1 MPQLQQYRQTGQEC
15 RESINRAIAECQP
28 NGLEPVLSQK
38 LSPKPSYLSDA
49 EVRLLGVADGYF
61 AEFQSDYID
70 DDHYL
75 SGLIRGL
82 QQRRAQI
89 RYGHVPVKGEKPSYH
104 WDEKDEF

>member
-1 MPQLQQYRQTGQEC
+1 MPQVKQFQQTGQEC
-15 RESINRAIAECQP
+15 RESLDIAIAECQP

-38 LSPKPSYLSDA
+38 LSPKSSYLSDA

-89 RYGHVPVKGEKPSYH
+89 RFGYVPVKGDKPSYH